1 MEEPK
6 NKADMEQPCENQLY
20 VLSKEKAKKLDGI
33 SLERIF
39 SQLHCRFYEY

>member
-6 NKADMEQPCENQLY
+6 NNPNMEQFCENQLY
-20 VLSKEKAKKLDGI
+20 VLSREKVKKLDGI

-39 SQLHCRFYEY
+39 SQLPWRYY